1 MRFFA
6 RMTDILKRGALC
18 AMAAG
23 LVGGATLAPA
33 AATDI
38 KRVVSPGGVEAWL
51 VSERSVPLIS
61 MSFAFRGGTS
71 QDPDGR
77 EGLAQTTAA
86 LLDEGAGELDAEAYQ
101 RRLEDSAAR
110 LSFNAMRDN
119 FSGELRTLTRN
130 RDEAFELLRLAV
142 NEPRFDGDAVE
153 RIRAQLLARLRNR
166 LMDPDE
172 LAARAWSA
180 AAFPGH
186 PYGRP
191 SAGTL
196 ESLAAFGRTDLQDYK
211 RRVFARAN
219 LKVAVVGDIDAETL
233 APLLD
238 KVFGALPAEP
248 ELRPVPDTAVHNVGK
263 RRVTELEVPQT
274 VIQFGGPGLKR
285 KDPDFMA
292 AYIVNHILGGG
303 AFTSRLYDEIRE
315 KRGLAYSVHT
325 SLAPLD
331 HAGVFVGGTATQNAR
346 AAESLELIER
356 EVRRMGEQG
365 PSHEELTA
373 AKSFLTGSYALRF
386 DTSSKIAS
394 QLVQIQL
401 DELGIDYIDRR
412 NRLIEAVTLDD
423 ARRIAKRL
431 FGDGKLLSVVVGKP
445 AGLTGATG
453 SADAPVPAGDPSRA
467 GGPGGAGGPGRA
479 DRPGG

>member
-1 MRFFA
+1 MRLFANPFA

-23 LVGGATLAPA
+23 LAGGAGLAPA
-33 AATDI
+33 KATEI
-38 KRVVSPGGVEAWL
+38 QRVVSPGGIEAWL
-51 VSERSVPLIS
+51 VTERSVPLIS
-61 MSFAFRGGTS
+61 MSFAFRGGTA

-77 EGLAQTTAA
+77 EGLAQATAA

-110 LSFNAMRDN
+110 LTFNAMRDN

-142 NEPRFDGDAVE
+142 NEPRFDEEAVE

-166 LMDPDE
+166 LTDPDE

-196 ESLAAFGRTDLQDYK
+196 ESLAAIGRADLQDYK

-219 LKVAVVGDIDAETL
+219 LKVAVVGDIDAATL

-238 KVFGALPAEP
+238 RIFGALPAEP
-248 ELRPVPDTAVHNVGK
+248 ELRVIPETAVRNAGE
-263 RRVTELEVPQT
+263 RRVTELDVPQT

-285 KDPDFMA
+285 RDPDFMA
-292 AYIVNHILGGG
+292 AFVVNHILGGG
-303 AFTSRLYDEIRE
+303 SFTSRLYDEIRE

-325 SLAPLD
+325 SLAPLR
-331 HAGVFVGGTATQNAR
+331 HTAAFVGGTATQNAR
-346 AAESLELIER
+346 AAESLELIAK

-365 PSHEELTA
+365 PTAEELTA

-412 NRLIEAVTLDD
+412 NKEIEAVTLDD
-423 ARRIAKRL
+423 ARRVAKRL
-431 FGDGKLLSVVVGKP
+431 FGDGRLLSIVIGKP

-453 SADAPVPAGDPSRA
+453 SADAP
-467 GGPGGAGGPGRA
+467 GRA